1 MFDPKLYSDWLLG
14 LRRVGTLGP
23 SFACMPLELLL
34 NLAHLL
40 FLPLLGMA
48 HDGTF
53 PFYLLGGL
61 VYLIH
66 AKHNTCLGVW

>member
-1 MFDPKLYSDWLLG
+1 MFDPELYSDWLLG
-14 LRRVGTLGP
+14 FRRVGTLGP

-53 PFYLLGGL
+53 PF
-61 VYLIH
+61 
-66 AKHNTCLGVW
+66 CWGVWFI